1 MKKTASRLL
10 ALALTASLVLS
21 GCSSSGGTQEQ
32 TGTESETGST
42 TETTE
47 STESSETEETAQ
59 TEHEPIT
66 DLVLAKVSSSELATF
81 NLLNSE
87 TSADTQY
94 LTNIW
99 DGLLEVNNYG
109 ELVPCIAEEWST
121 EDGGLTWTFN
131 LRDNATWVDVNGN
144 EMAQVTAQDFLT
156 GMEWVL
162 NFYKN
167 DSANTSMPME
177 MIEGAEEYY
186 EYTKSLT
193 QEEAYALDASEGS
206 VFREMV
212 NIETPDDYTL
222 VYHCTTEKPYFDTVC
237 AYTCMYPLAQGLVDE
252 LGIDGI
258 KSMNNE
264 NMWYNVGSQRIEV
277 WFLGY
282 AGVDNSVVVRG
293 LDADHLTELG
303 AFACIQRF
311 GFLFA
316 QGLGVLIVLLCA
328 RDHFHR
334 HCGVVGIVLVEVE
347 YPLQAGCKVVCYNV
361 CFLVAVHVYPLRIV
375 AELEGPGQ
383 TAVLR
388 TPLFRDTRNQ
398 LALRVGLQQAVH
410 QAGQV
415 LAVLSTLCVQ
425 DVEGLQLSGCQSWDV
440 QVLDG
445 VFGGIAGAC
454 TGLALRASFSVAACV
469 AAAAASCQDHC
480 CCQRQ
485 REQSGKCLFHDWLF
499 LLRLSEA
506 LL

>member
-21 GCSSSGGTQEQ
+21 GCSSSSGTQEQ
-32 TGTESETGST
+32 TGTESETGSSTET
-42 TETTE
+42 TETTD
-47 STESSETEETAQ
+47 SAETETAQ

-237 AYTCMYPLAQGLVDE
+237 AYNTR
-252 LGIDGI
+252 
-258 KSMNNE
+258 SR
-264 NMWYNVGSQRIEV
+264 VG
-277 WFLGY
+277 
-282 AGVDNSVVVRG
+282 
-293 LDADHLTELG
+293 T
-303 AFACIQRF
+303 
-311 GFLFA
+311 
-316 QGLGVLIVLLCA
+316 
-328 RDHFHR
+328 
-334 HCGVVGIVLVEVE
+334 
-347 YPLQAGCKVVCYNV
+347 
-361 CFLVAVHVYPLRIV
+361 
-375 AELEGPGQ
+375 GPG
-383 TAVLR
+383 
-388 TPLFRDTRNQ
+388 
-398 LALRVGLQQAVH
+398 G
-410 QAGQV
+410 
-415 LAVLSTLCVQ
+415 
-425 DVEGLQLSGCQSWDV
+425 
-440 QVLDG
+440 
-445 VFGGIAGAC
+445 
-454 TGLALRASFSVAACV
+454 
-469 AAAAASCQDHC
+469 
-480 CCQRQ
+480 
-485 REQSGKCLFHDWLF
+485 
-499 LLRLSEA
+499 
-506 LL
+506 

>member
-1 MKKTASRLL
+1 MAWVSCDGGQL
-10 ALALTASLVLS
+10 AL
-21 GCSSSGGTQEQ
+21 
-32 TGTESETGST
+32 
-42 TETTE
+42 
-47 STESSETEETAQ
+47 
-59 TEHEPIT
+59 
-66 DLVLAKVSSSELATF
+66 
-81 NLLNSE
+81 
-87 TSADTQY
+87 
-94 LTNIW
+94 
-99 DGLLEVNNYG
+99 G
-109 ELVPCIAEEWST
+109 ELYIVNLAVLIELERNVV
-121 EDGGLTWTFN
+121 GLYQF
-131 LRDNATWVDVNGN
+131 NGN
-144 EMAQVTAQDFLT
+144 GVEQGAVGVPVERVLGEDLLVVLDVRGHGVAAIVPHGLV
-156 GMEWVL
+156 GHRL
-162 NFYKN
+162 NFIDAAQLVN
-167 DSANTSMPME
+167 HALCHWV
-177 MIEGAEEYY
+177 
-186 EYTKSLT
+186 KS
-193 QEEAYALDASEGS
+193 
-206 VFREMV
+206 
-212 NIETPDDYTL
+212 
-222 VYHCTTEKPYFDTVC
+222 
-237 AYTCMYPLAQGLVDE
+237 
-252 LGIDGI
+252 
-258 KSMNNE
+258 
-264 NMWYNVGSQRIEV
+264 NVGSQRIEV

-282 AGVDNSVVVRG
+282 AGVDNSVVVRS

-347 YPLQAGCKVVCYNV
+347 YPLQAGCKVVCYDV
-361 CFLVAVHVYPLRIV
+361 CLLVAVHVYPLRIV

-383 TAVLR
+383 TAILR

-445 VFGGIAGAC
+445 VFGGVAGAC
-454 TGLALRASFSVAACV
+454 TGLALRAGFSVAACV

-485 REQSGKCLFHDWLF
+485 REQSGKCLFHNWLF

>member
-32 TGTESETGST
+32 TGSESETGST

-193 QEEAYALDASEGS
+193 
-206 VFREMV
+206 
-212 NIETPDDYTL
+212 
-222 VYHCTTEKPYFDTVC
+222 
-237 AYTCMYPLAQGLVDE
+237 
-252 LGIDGI
+252 
-258 KSMNNE
+258 
-264 NMWYNVGSQRIEV
+264 
-277 WFLGY
+277 
-282 AGVDNSVVVRG
+282 
-293 LDADHLTELG
+293 
-303 AFACIQRF
+303 
-311 GFLFA
+311 
-316 QGLGVLIVLLCA
+316 
-328 RDHFHR
+328 
-334 HCGVVGIVLVEVE
+334 
-347 YPLQAGCKVVCYNV
+347 
-361 CFLVAVHVYPLRIV
+361 
-375 AELEGPGQ
+375 
-383 TAVLR
+383 
-388 TPLFRDTRNQ
+388 
-398 LALRVGLQQAVH
+398 
-410 QAGQV
+410 
-415 LAVLSTLCVQ
+415 
-425 DVEGLQLSGCQSWDV
+425 
-440 QVLDG
+440 
-445 VFGGIAGAC
+445 
-454 TGLALRASFSVAACV
+454 
-469 AAAAASCQDHC
+469 
-480 CCQRQ
+480 
-485 REQSGKCLFHDWLF
+485 
-499 LLRLSEA
+499 
-506 LL
+506 